1 MSAPAVTEHSWLP
14 RATCGVSCV
23 SVGDAAQ
30 VRRPLVVLRVAL
42 RVMLALLLVPGVPL
56 VVMPLPGRTR
66 VQRIY
71 CRLVLRLFG
80 VRITVSGSPVRNLRG
95 VLVVSGHVSWLDV
108 FCIGS
113 VLPGSFVARA
123 DMFTGRTIGIVARIL
138 KIIPIERASLRRL
151 PGVVDTIARRLRA
164 GQTVVAFP
172 EGTTWCGRPGDD
184 AGRPAARAGAGCS
197 HRGCGAF
204 YPAMF
209 QAAIDAGRPVQ
220 PLRLTYHHV
229 DGTVST
235 APAFVGDD
243 TLVRSVCRLLTVRRT
258 LAWVRVESL
267 QLPGTDRRNLA
278 RRCQSAVL
286 AGAWGS
292 RGNAQAAGTCRRP
305 KWSGPSQIAQPL
317 LRPWPART
325 FCVAARASILGASWP
340 TWITLPPPRCTPP
353 PSRRWRPCSAP
364 SAMRRRCTPAGA
376 RRAGGSRRPVS

>member
-164 GQTVVAFP
+164 GQTVVAFQI
-172 EGTTWCGRPGDD
+172 GR
-184 AGRPAARAGAGCS
+184 A
-197 HRGCGAF
+197 
-204 YPAMF
+204 
-209 QAAIDAGRPVQ
+209 
-220 PLRLTYHHV
+220 HV
-229 DGTVST
+229 
-235 APAFVGDD
+235 
-243 TLVRSVCRLLTVRRT
+243 
-258 LAWVRVESL
+258 
-267 QLPGTDRRNLA
+267 
-278 RRCQSAVL
+278 
-286 AGAWGS
+286 
-292 RGNAQAAGTCRRP
+292 
-305 KWSGPSQIAQPL
+305 
-317 LRPWPART
+317 
-325 FCVAARASILGASWP
+325 
-340 TWITLPPPRCTPP
+340 
-353 PSRRWRPCSAP
+353 
-364 SAMRRRCTPAGA
+364 
-376 RRAGGSRRPVS
+376 

>member
-1 MSAPAVTEHSWLP
+1 M
-14 RATCGVSCV
+14 

-172 EGTTWCGRPGDD
+172 RAPPGAVGRATMPAVQRPEQEPG
-184 AGRPAARAGAGCS
+184 ARIAVVGLSIRRCSRPQSMPAARCS
-197 HRGCGAF
+197 H
-204 YPAMF
+204 
-209 QAAIDAGRPVQ
+209 
-220 PLRLTYHHV
+220 
-229 DGTVST
+229 
-235 APAFVGDD
+235 
-243 TLVRSVCRLLTVRRT
+243 
-258 LAWVRVESL
+258 
-267 QLPGTDRRNLA
+267 
-278 RRCQSAVL
+278 
-286 AGAWGS
+286 
-292 RGNAQAAGTCRRP
+292 
-305 KWSGPSQIAQPL
+305 SG
-317 LRPWPART
+317 
-325 FCVAARASILGASWP
+325 
-340 TWITLPPPRCTPP
+340 
-353 PSRRWRPCSAP
+353 
-364 SAMRRRCTPAGA
+364 
-376 RRAGGSRRPVS
+376 

>member
-229 DGTVST
+229 DGTV
-235 APAFVGDD
+235 P
-243 TLVRSVCRLLTVRRT
+243 
-258 LAWVRVESL
+258 
-267 QLPGTDRRNLA
+267 
-278 RRCQSAVL
+278 
-286 AGAWGS
+286 
-292 RGNAQAAGTCRRP
+292 
-305 KWSGPSQIAQPL
+305 
-317 LRPWPART
+317 
-325 FCVAARASILGASWP
+325 
-340 TWITLPPPRCTPP
+340 
-353 PSRRWRPCSAP
+353 
-364 SAMRRRCTPAGA
+364 
-376 RRAGGSRRPVS
+376 